1 MDCAMK
7 RLIFPVAVLV
17 LAACSRG
24 PEPATPSASSP
35 APADTTAAT
44 PPPVQPVELKD
55 VVESNERYVIGISYP
70 PAVKKYPGL
79 SAYLKQYADAARAD
93 LIEAVEGLGNDKPSA
108 PYDLTLSFTELV
120 DTPQL
125 VAIAAD
131 GSSYTGGAHGSPLI
145 ARFVWLPQQD
155 KLLTAKDLV
164 PKAAGWKP
172 ISDYVREQ
180 LHTKLSERVDADE
193 LPPAERAEMIR
204 DAGKMID
211 EGSEAEADNF
221 AQFEPVMGADGKL
234 TALRFVFPPYQVGP
248 YADGTQAVEVP
259 ASVLLPHVA
268 PAYRGYFA
276 GG

>member
-1 MDCAMK
+1 MK
-7 RLIFPVAVLV
+7 RSTLPVLLLALM

-24 PEPATPSASSP
+24 PEPAAPSASSP
-35 APADTTAAT
+35 PAAADGTTVAPPA
-44 PPPVQPVELKD
+44 PPVELKD
-55 VVESNERYVIGISYP
+55 VAESNERYVIGISYP
-70 PAVKKYPGL
+70 PAAKKHPGL
-79 SAYLKQYADAARAD
+79 AAHLKQYADAARGE
-93 LIEAVEGLGNDKPSA
+93 LLEAVAGLGNDKPSA

-155 KLLTAKDLV
+155 KLLTATELV
-164 PKAAGWKP
+164 PQAGGWKP
-172 ISDYVREQ
+172 IADYVREQ

-193 LPPAERAEMIR
+193 LAPAERAEMIR

-211 EGSEAEADNF
+211 EGSEADADNF
-221 AQFEPVMGADGKL
+221 AQFEPVVGADGKL

-248 YADGTQAVEVP
+248 YADGTQSVEVP
-259 ASVLLPHVA
+259 ASVLLPQIA
-268 PAYRGYFA
+268 PVYRGYFA